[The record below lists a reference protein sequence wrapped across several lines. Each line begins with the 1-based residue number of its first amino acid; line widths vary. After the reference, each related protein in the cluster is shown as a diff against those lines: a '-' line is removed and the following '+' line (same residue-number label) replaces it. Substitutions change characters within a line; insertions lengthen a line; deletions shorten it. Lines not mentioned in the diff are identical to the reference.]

1 MKKSTFNVA
10 FRRKREGK
18 TDYKKRLAILKS
30 RTTRAVI
37 RRSNK
42 NLLIQA
48 IDFTPEGDKII
59 TFAHTNELKKYGW
72 KGANGNTSAAYLC
85 GILFAK
91 KAQSKKVKK
100 VIADIGMQT
109 SVKQGTLYGAAK
121 GIKDGG
127 LEIEVSQEILPEEKR
142 IKGKNSQNFE
152 EVKKKLGA
160 L

>member
-18 TDYKKRLAILKS
+18 TDYKKRLAMLKS
-30 RTTRAVI
+30 RTTRAAI